1 MFKVKTLI
9 TIFIDTITLSKVKHV
24 GPFRLLPIIS
34 SEWLFSFH
42 TRDSEIPK
50 TTRAI
55 LLFEAPSIV
64 LAQESPT
71 ESARWRHE

>member
-42 TRDSEIPK
+42 TRDLESPK

-64 LAQESPT
+64 LARESPT